1 MSKVVAAHEKR
12 LKSLNVQLVV
22 HTSRLRQQLLDHIP
36 DLTAIQA
43 SDRSWDLM
51 FNEDLSQVIA
61 EVKKVSSLEMLA
73 IYMKAA
79 NWLRD
84 EFLQMKSSFNGT
96 FSTSSEI
103 NSSANGLKLFLSLL
117 VDGNKT
123 FYNDLD
129 EATNSTQTYSGT
141 VLSIAQ
147 TIQYNAVKRR
157 SKNGN
162 AVARHARNKETPWPL
177 YVGIKLRLQTTK
189 SMLDMMHAG
198 GQSISYDRMNTLS
211 TDIAN
216 SVITVWNELG
226 VVVPS
231 QAVHSVFSTMRFD
244 NADWNAKAMLPSA
257 MSTLHGTLMVL
268 HQHFNDHDTPV
279 EQNINVLRP
288 DQMGKKH
295 IQPLPA
301 SYTMID
307 GELKFDVK
315 ETFKVPSLDCK
326 TSLKPTSRSVMEQLA
341 EQRKWLK
348 AALNLLDKN
357 NLSDADFISWYVY
370 YHNSL

>member
-1 MSKVVAAHEKR
+1 
-12 LKSLNVQLVV
+12 
-22 HTSRLRQQLLDHIP
+22 
-36 DLTAIQA
+36 
-43 SDRSWDLM
+43 M

-61 EVKKVSSLEMLA
+61 EVKKVSSLEKLA

-162 AVARHARNKETPWPL
+162 AVTRHVRNKETPCPL

-189 SMLDMMHAG
+189 SMLDMMHARG
-198 GQSISYDRMNTLS
+198 
-211 TDIAN
+211 
-216 SVITVWNELG
+216 
-226 VVVPS
+226 
-231 QAVHSVFSTMRFD
+231 
-244 NADWNAKAMLPSA
+244 
-257 MSTLHGTLMVL
+257 
-268 HQHFNDHDTPV
+268 
-279 EQNINVLRP
+279 
-288 DQMGKKH
+288 
-295 IQPLPA
+295 
-301 SYTMID
+301 
-307 GELKFDVK
+307 
-315 ETFKVPSLDCK
+315 
-326 TSLKPTSRSVMEQLA
+326 
-341 EQRKWLK
+341 
-348 AALNLLDKN
+348 
-357 NLSDADFISWYVY
+357 
-370 YHNSL
+370 